1 MTFTLWLIVSFVAGL
16 MLGGTIGFLTAGVL
30 AMNRSDEW

>member
-16 MLGGTIGFLTAGVL
+16 MVGGSIGFVMAGMLT
-30 AMNRSDEW
+30 MNRSDEW